1 MKKHL
6 FGSTILPLAL
16 VVSLCA
22 CGSTPGGSAP
32 SEGTQSAASQAQT
45 DSAMSGGELSIGND
59 FYIESG
65 AVLSDG
71 SIYLVG
77 KEGAN
82 GFCAY
87 VSTDDGDSWSKEELS
102 WADQDVV
109 AITILPDG
117 FMLGT
122 QGQQVVYAP
131 RGEDLKTADLSALG
145 TVDGISA
152 AYPISTDAFTVSGGK
167 TETFVDKPLG
177 KGPIQEIFAGTAH
190 HKDYGEPVVIT
201 NNYVTFEARRYA
213 KDLAVEIIAAPEW
226 EEFRR
231 INIEGRVDNPN
242 QHTGLFGLMIAVLLK
257 DKDYFDKVI
266 TSTEGEKIKNKN
278 ELKLQIISEF
288 DEAEECVK
296 EAAYLQQKAAQFQ
309 QRALNIQKRA
319 LLRNL
324 TYD

>member
-22 CGSTPGGSAP
+22 CGSTPGGSSP
-32 SEGTQSAASQAQT
+32 SEGTQSAAPQEKT
-45 DSAMSGGELSIGND
+45 DSAASGGELSIGND
-59 FYIESG
+59 FYIETG
-65 AVLSDG
+65 TILSDG

-77 KEGAN
+77 KEGTN

-87 VSTDDGDSWSKEELS
+87 VSTDDGDSWSKEELP

-131 RGEDLKTADLSALG
+131 RGEKLKTADLSALG

-167 TETFVDKPLG
+167 TETFVDKDGQEQETVHPPPL
-177 KGPIQEIFAGTAH
+177 
-190 HKDYGEPVVIT
+190 
-201 NNYVTFEARRYA
+201 
-213 KDLAVEIIAAPEW
+213 
-226 EEFRR
+226 
-231 INIEGRVDNPN
+231 
-242 QHTGLFGLMIAVLLK
+242 
-257 DKDYFDKVI
+257 
-266 TSTEGEKIKNKN
+266 
-278 ELKLQIISEF
+278 
-288 DEAEECVK
+288 
-296 EAAYLQQKAAQFQ
+296 
-309 QRALNIQKRA
+309 
-319 LLRNL
+319 
-324 TYD
+324 

>member
-6 FGSTILPLAL
+6 FGSSILPLAL

-45 DSAMSGGELSIGND
+45 DSAASGGELSIGND

-71 SIYLVG
+71 SIYLIG

-167 TETFVDKPLG
+167 TETFVDKDGQEQETVHPLPFEDMVLRYDG
-177 KGPIQEIFAGTAH
+177 SLVAQWGNGISTQEAGCYTSDGT
-190 HKDYGEPVVIT
+190 KLYYLDY
-201 NNYVTFEARRYA
+201 A
-213 KDLAVEIIAAPEW
+213 
-226 EEFRR
+226 
-231 INIEGRVDNPN
+231 
-242 QHTGLFGLMIAVLLK
+242 
-257 DKDYFDKVI
+257 
-266 TSTEGEKIKNKN
+266 SN
-278 ELKLQIISEF
+278 ELCSLNAEGKIDTYGALGNISGDSF
-288 DEAEECVK
+288 CKGGIFYYVDDQGV
-296 EAAYLQQKAAQFQ
+296 AAYDTATNASTHILTDSLAPYLQADMRCTTLLVSDHYVFAVTSDMNSDAQAVY
-309 QRALNIQKRA
+309 RYEI
-319 LLRNL
+319 
-324 TYD
+324 